1 MTCQSVLQTDFAKPH
16 QSTKLVYF
24 RGSAPLF
31 FTQTQ
36 WWVLQSENASLAQQ
50 MTNVVDQNREL
61 RAMILAALPYP
72 PLPVQ
77 ARHFEEDGNEL
88 GDYTMVTSHDIISN
102 LIEQSWRRDQTT
114 TSPDRQEKQR
124 EVLRCFL
131 RDLVK
136 DGIPT
141 VDVLYEIYC
150 THTRDHIAS
159 YYPKG
164 SSPELKFFPL
174 AHVSKGDKV
183 HLRTCDW
190 MAGQSRLLQ
199 LTGGFT
205 AADWL
210 PRHYHEL
217 LDVARSRLV
226 SEAPLQPQ
234 SGGKDTAQAQ
244 NDNEEIETKSGEGGT
259 ESP

>member
-1 MTCQSVLQTDFAKPH
+1 
-16 QSTKLVYF
+16 
-24 RGSAPLF
+24 
-31 FTQTQ
+31 
-36 WWVLQSENASLAQQ
+36 

-164 SSPELKFFPL
+164 SSPL
-174 AHVSKGDKV
+174 S
-183 HLRTCDW
+183 
-190 MAGQSRLLQ
+190 
-199 LTGGFT
+199 TG
-205 AADWL
+205 
-210 PRHYHEL
+210 PREQG
-217 LDVARSRLV
+217 RQGS
-226 SEAPLQPQ
+226 PQ
-234 SGGKDTAQAQ
+234 
-244 NDNEEIETKSGEGGT
+244 NL
-259 ESP
+259 